1 MKTIW
6 DNIKLDSYPSLNK
19 DLDTEVLVIGGGICG
34 ILCAHRLSKLG
45 KKVVLIEK
53 DRLASKRTG
62 KTTAVATALQDIYYS
77 DLRRTIGPNKAK
89 MFLDANLEAIN
100 EYKRL
105 SYIYNFDCEESKSY
119 KYFSNEALLEKEL
132 SFLKEMGYSAKESTD
147 FEFQKGIK
155 ALEFSNQLQFNPLML
170 IKELVK
176 HFTIYENTEI
186 INLKEGQAFTK
197 NYTIKAKHIIVATGY
212 PFLRFKGHF
221 FMRLTQNKSYVMTI
235 ENNSKQISNGVGE
248 LPSDLYFRTY
258 KNHLII
264 GGSDQ
269 KTGRYYKGFSPIKK
283 YLKAHYNDS
292 HIEYSWVNQDCVS
305 ADGLPYI
312 GRYGNFKNIYVA
324 TGFNLWGMTGS
335 MISSM
340 VLADLI
346 DKQANR
352 YAGLF
357 TPKRRTPFL
366 KLMNNILVATINMLT
381 LRKRCGHLGCGLYYN
396 DIEEVYECP
405 CHGTKYSKDGKLIF
419 NPAKHNK

>member
-6 DNIKLDSYPSLNK
+6 DNIKLENYPPLNK

-34 ILCAHRLSKLG
+34 VLCAYRLSKAG

-53 DRLASKRTG
+53 DRLASKRSG

-77 DLRRTIGPNKAK
+77 DLRKKLGANKAK
-89 MFLDANLEAIN
+89 MFLDANIEAIN

-105 SYIYNFDCEESKSY
+105 ASIYNFDCEKCKSY
-119 KYFSNEALLEKEL
+119 KYFSNEEMLVREL
-132 SFLKEMGYSAKESTD
+132 SFLKEMGYSAQAATD
-147 FEFQKGIK
+147 FEFKKGIK

-186 INLKEGQAFTK
+186 IALKEGQAFT
-197 NYTIKAKHIIVATGY
+197 NNHIINAQQIIVATGY

-221 FMRLTQNKSYVMTI
+221 FLRLTQNKSYVMVI
-235 ENNSKQISNGVGE
+235 ENNSKQVSNGVGE
-248 LPSDLYFRTY
+248 LSSDLYFRTY

-264 GGSDQ
+264 GGNDQ
-269 KTGRYYKGFSPIKK
+269 KTGRYSKGFSPIKK
-283 YLKAHYNDS
+283 YLKDHYNNS
-292 HIEYSWVNQDCVS
+292 RIEYSWVNQDCVS

-340 VLADLI
+340 VLTDLI
-346 DKQANR
+346 VNLDSR
-352 YAGLF
+352 PCISFSSIYAKKKDTHF
-357 TPKRRTPFL
+357 K
-366 KLMNNILVATINMLT
+366 IN
-381 LRKRCGHLGCGLYYN
+381 
-396 DIEEVYECP
+396 
-405 CHGTKYSKDGKLIF
+405 
-419 NPAKHNK
+419 